1 MDGKELSG
9 KDLTRVGEV
18 FEGSFVC
25 LSYIL
30 NSYHTSN
37 INLWLLPILLI
48 WLNYQELE
56 RNRHVLLQRQLLLRV
71 RPADLRRDD
80 AGGVPR
86 QPSTG
91 TYPLWR

>member
-9 KDLTRVGEV
+9 KDLTIVGEV

-56 RNRHVLLQRQLLLRV
+56 RNRHVLLQRQLLL
-71 RPADLRRDD
+71 
-80 AGGVPR
+80 
-86 QPSTG
+86 
-91 TYPLWR
+91 